1 MNNSSKANERFK
13 QKNYDRF
20 LLQVPKG
27 TKEKIKKYAEAEG
40 MSMNRYILEA
50 ISDRCGERLT
60 LDKELP
66 WMKRGDA
73 NEN

>member
-1 MNNSSKANERFK
+1 MNYKNRWDKER
-13 QKNYDRF
+13 YDKF
-20 LLQVPKG
+20 LLTLQKG

-40 MSMNRYILEA
+40 VSMNRYILEA

-66 WMKRGDA
+66 WKKK
-73 NEN
+73 E